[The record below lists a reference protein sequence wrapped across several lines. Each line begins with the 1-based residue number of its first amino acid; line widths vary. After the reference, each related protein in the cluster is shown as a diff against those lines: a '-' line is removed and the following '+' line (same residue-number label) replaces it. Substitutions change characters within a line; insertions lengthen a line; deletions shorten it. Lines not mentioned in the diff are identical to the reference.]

1 MKTIFVQPEL
11 EKIHSLEMT
20 NNIYFNKLVKE
31 LKSVKL
37 VDR

>member
-1 MKTIFVQPEL
+1 MKTIFAQPEL
-11 EKIHSLEMT
+11 EKIYSLEMT
-20 NNIYFNKLVKE
+20 NNIFMNKLVKE